1 MLQDGNLGYL
11 DIFLEGMNMQL
22 TDKVAIITGGGRG
35 IGRAIAYA
43 YAAEGARVVIAAR
56 NTTQLDEVVAEIEAN
71 DGEVLAVPT
80 DVQVRS
86 EVEALVQKT
95 VDHFGRI
102 DILVNNAGINPR
114 GLFLDST
121 DEEWEQGWQ
130 VNVMGVV
137 HCCRAAL
144 PIMQQQG
151 SGNIINVGSGMGQVG
166 HANLSVYCASKAALH
181 GLTQAIAEEVWQDG
195 IIANV
200 LIPGPVKTEL
210 SKPAWESEESFRAKS
225 DPWKAPEQV
234 VASALFLAAQP
245 PVSGMTG
252 QILSIMRR
260 NSP

>member
-1 MLQDGNLGYL
+1 
-11 DIFLEGMNMQL
+11 MQL
-22 TDKVAIITGGGRG
+22 TGKVAIITGGGRG
-35 IGRAIAYA
+35 IGRAIAIA

-56 NTTQLDEVVAEIEAN
+56 SKTQLDEVVTEIAAQGGEA
-71 DGEVLAVPT
+71 LAVRT
-80 DVQVRS
+80 DLRIRA
-86 EVEALVQKT
+86 EVENLVQET
-95 VDHFGRI
+95 VDRFGRI

-114 GLFLDST
+114 GLFLHST

-130 VNVMGVV
+130 INVMGVV

-234 VASALFLAAQP
+234 VASALFLATQSPAT
-245 PVSGMTG
+245 GMTG

>member
-1 MLQDGNLGYL
+1 
-11 DIFLEGMNMQL
+11 MQL
-22 TDKVAIITGGGRG
+22 KDKVAIITGSGRG
-35 IGRAIAYA
+35 IGRAIAIA
-43 YAAEGARVVIAAR
+43 YAAEGARVVIASR
-56 NTTQLDEVVAEIEAN
+56 STHELDAVAAEITAQG
-71 DGEVLAVPT
+71 GEVLAVPT
-80 DVQVRS
+80 DMRVQTD
-86 EVEALVQKT
+86 VENLIQQT
-95 VDHFGRI
+95 IDRFGRI
-102 DILVNNAGINPR
+102 DILVNNAGVNPR

-130 VNVMGVV
+130 INVMGVV
-137 HCCRAAL
+137 YCCRAAL

-200 LIPGPVKTEL
+200 FIPGPVKTEL
-210 SKPAWESEESFRAKS
+210 SRGSWENAGTFRAQS
-225 DPWKAPEQV
+225 DPWKEPEQV

-245 PVSGMTG
+245 PDSGMTG

>member
-1 MLQDGNLGYL
+1 
-11 DIFLEGMNMQL
+11 MQL

-35 IGRAIAYA
+35 IGSAIAIA
-43 YAAEGARVVIAAR
+43 YAAEGASVVIAAR
-56 NTTQLDEVVAEIEAN
+56 SSAQLNKVATEIAAQ
-71 DGEVLAVPT
+71 GGKVLAVPT
-80 DVQVRS
+80 DLRIRE
-86 EVEALVQKT
+86 EVEHLVQKT
-95 VDHFGRI
+95 VEHFGRI
-102 DILVNNAGINPR
+102 DVLVNNAGINPR

-130 VNVMGVV
+130 INVMGVV

-166 HANLSVYCASKAALH
+166 RSNLSVYCASKAALH
-181 GLTQAIAEEVWQDG
+181 GLTQSIAEEVWEDG

-210 SKPAWESEESFRAKS
+210 SKPAWENSGTFRAQS
-225 DPWKAPEQV
+225 DPWKEPEQV
-234 VASALFLAAQP
+234 VASALFLATQSPAT
-245 PVSGMTG
+245 GMTG

>member
-1 MLQDGNLGYL
+1 
-11 DIFLEGMNMQL
+11 MQL
-22 TDKVAIITGGGRG
+22 KDKVAIITGSGRG
-35 IGRAIAYA
+35 IGRAIALA

-56 NTTQLDEVVAEIEAN
+56 STSQLDEVAAEITTQS
-71 DGEVLAVPT
+71 GEVLAVPT
-80 DVQVRS
+80 DMRIRT
-86 EVEALVQKT
+86 EVENLVHQT
-95 VDHFGRI
+95 VDRFGRV
-102 DILVNNAGINPR
+102 DILVNNAGVNPR

-130 VNVMGVV
+130 INVMGVV
-137 HCCRAAL
+137 YACRATL
-144 PIMQQQG
+144 PIMQEQG

-181 GLTQAIAEEVWQDG
+181 GLTQAIAEEVWEDG

-200 LIPGPVKTEL
+200 LIPGPVRTEL
-210 SKPAWESEESFRAKS
+210 SKPAWESTDSFRAQS
-225 DPWKAPEQV
+225 DPWKQPEQV

-245 PVSGMTG
+245 PDSGMTG

>member
-1 MLQDGNLGYL
+1 
-11 DIFLEGMNMQL
+11 MQL
-22 TDKVAIITGGGRG
+22 KDKVAIITGGGRG
-35 IGRAIAYA
+35 IGRAIAIA
-43 YAAEGARVVIAAR
+43 YAAEGARIVIAAR
-56 NTTQLDEVVAEIEAN
+56 SAEQLDEVAREITEQGA
-71 DGEVLAVPT
+71 EVLTVPT
-80 DVQVRS
+80 DLRINAD
-86 EVEALVQKT
+86 VENLVQKT
-95 VDHFGRI
+95 VDRFGRI
-102 DILVNNAGINPR
+102 DILVNNAGVNPR

-130 VNVMGVV
+130 INVMGVV
-137 HCCRAAL
+137 RCCRAAL

-200 LIPGPVKTEL
+200 LIPGPVRTEL
-210 SKPAWESEESFRAKS
+210 SKPAWENSGTFRAQS
-225 DPWKAPEQV
+225 DPWKKPEQV

-245 PVSGMTG
+245 PASGMTG

>member
-1 MLQDGNLGYL
+1 
-11 DIFLEGMNMQL
+11 MQL
-22 TDKVAIITGGGRG
+22 KDKVAIITGGGRG
-35 IGRAIAYA
+35 IGKAISIA
-43 YAAEGARVVIAAR
+43 YAAEGASVVIAAR
-56 NTTQLDEVVAEIEAN
+56 SAAQLEEVGKEITAQGGEA
-71 DGEVLAVPT
+71 LAVPT
-80 DVQVRS
+80 DLRIRE
-86 EVEALVQKT
+86 EVENLVQKT
-95 VDHFGRI
+95 VDQFGRI

-130 VNVMGVV
+130 INVMGVV
-137 HCCRAAL
+137 YCCRAAL

-166 HANLSVYCASKAALH
+166 RSNLSVYCASKAALH
-181 GLTQAIAEEVWQDG
+181 GLTQSIAEEVWEDG

-210 SKPAWESEESFRAKS
+210 SKPAWESSGTFRAQS

-234 VASALFLAAQP
+234 VASALFLATQSPAT
-245 PVSGMTG
+245 GMTG

>member
-1 MLQDGNLGYL
+1 
-11 DIFLEGMNMQL
+11 MQL
-22 TDKVAIITGGGRG
+22 KDKVAIVTGSGRG
-35 IGRAIAYA
+35 IGRAIAIA
-43 YAAEGARVVIAAR
+43 YAAEGARVVIASR
-56 NTTQLDEVVAEIEAN
+56 STDQLDDVTAEIAAEG
-71 DGEVLAVPT
+71 GEVLAVPT
-80 DVQVRS
+80 DMRVRTD
-86 EVEALVQKT
+86 VEDLVQQT
-95 VDHFGRI
+95 VDRFGRI

-130 VNVMGVV
+130 INVMGVV
-137 HCCRAAL
+137 YCCRAAL

-166 HANLSVYCASKAALH
+166 HENLSVYCASKAALH

-210 SKPAWESEESFRAKS
+210 SKPAWEDAGTFRAQS
-225 DPWKAPEQV
+225 DPWKEPEQV

-245 PVSGMTG
+245 PASGMTG

>member
-1 MLQDGNLGYL
+1 
-11 DIFLEGMNMQL
+11 MQL
-22 TDKVAIITGGGRG
+22 KDKVAIITGSGRG
-35 IGRAIAYA
+35 IGRAIAIA
-43 YAAEGARVVIAAR
+43 YAAEGARVVIASR
-56 NTTQLDEVVAEIEAN
+56 STHELDAVAAEITVQE
-71 DGEVLAVPT
+71 GEVLAVPT
-80 DVQVRS
+80 DMRVRTD
-86 EVEALVQKT
+86 VENLIQQT
-95 VDHFGRI
+95 VDRFGRI
-102 DILVNNAGINPR
+102 DILVNNAGVNPR
-114 GLFLDST
+114 GLFLDAT

-130 VNVMGVV
+130 INVMGVV
-137 HCCRAAL
+137 YCCRAAL
-144 PIMQQQG
+144 PIMQQQE

-210 SKPAWESEESFRAKS
+210 SRGSWENTGTFRAQS
-225 DPWKAPEQV
+225 DPWKEPEQV

-245 PVSGMTG
+245 PDSGMTG

>member
-1 MLQDGNLGYL
+1 
-11 DIFLEGMNMQL
+11 MQL
-22 TDKVAIITGGGRG
+22 KDKVAIITGGGRG
-35 IGRAIAYA
+35 IGKAISIA
-43 YAAEGARVVIAAR
+43 YAAEGASVVIAAR
-56 NTTQLDEVVAEIEAN
+56 SAAQLEEVSKEITTQGGEA
-71 DGEVLAVPT
+71 LAVPT
-80 DVQVRS
+80 DLRIRE
-86 EVEALVQKT
+86 EVETLVQKT
-95 VDHFGRI
+95 VDQFGRI

-130 VNVMGVV
+130 INVMGVV
-137 HCCRAAL
+137 YCCRAAL

-166 HANLSVYCASKAALH
+166 RSNLSVYCASKAALH
-181 GLTQAIAEEVWQDG
+181 GLTQSIAEEVWENG

-210 SKPAWESEESFRAKS
+210 SKPAWESSGTFRAQS
-225 DPWKAPEQV
+225 DPWKEPEQV
-234 VASALFLAAQP
+234 VASALFLATQSPAT
-245 PVSGMTG
+245 GMTG

>member
-1 MLQDGNLGYL
+1 
-11 DIFLEGMNMQL
+11 MQL
-22 TDKVAIITGGGRG
+22 KDKVAIITGSGRG
-35 IGRAIAYA
+35 IGRAIAIA
-43 YAAEGARVVIAAR
+43 YAAEGARVVIASR
-56 NTTQLDEVVAEIEAN
+56 STHELDAVAAEITAHE
-71 DGEVLAVPT
+71 GEVLAVPT
-80 DVQVRS
+80 DMRVRTD
-86 EVEALVQKT
+86 VENLMQQT
-95 VDHFGRI
+95 VDRFGRI
-102 DILVNNAGINPR
+102 DILVNNAGVNPR

-130 VNVMGVV
+130 INVMGVV
-137 HCCRAAL
+137 YCCRAAL

-210 SKPAWESEESFRAKS
+210 SRGSWENAGTFRAQS
-225 DPWKAPEQV
+225 DPWKEPEQV

-245 PVSGMTG
+245 PDSGMTG

>member
-1 MLQDGNLGYL
+1 
-11 DIFLEGMNMQL
+11 MQL
-22 TDKVAIITGGGRG
+22 KDKVAIITGGGRG
-35 IGRAIAYA
+35 IGKAISIA
-43 YAAEGARVVIAAR
+43 YAAEGASVVIAAR
-56 NTTQLDEVVAEIEAN
+56 SAAQLEEVGKEITAQGGEA
-71 DGEVLAVPT
+71 LAVPT
-80 DVQVRS
+80 DLRIRE
-86 EVEALVQKT
+86 EVENLVQKT
-95 VDHFGRI
+95 VDQFGRI

-130 VNVMGVV
+130 INVMGVV
-137 HCCRAAL
+137 FCCRAAL

-166 HANLSVYCASKAALH
+166 RSNLSVYCASKAALH
-181 GLTQAIAEEVWQDG
+181 GLTQSIAEEVWEDG

-210 SKPAWESEESFRAKS
+210 SKPAWENSGTFRAQS

-234 VASALFLAAQP
+234 VASALFLATQSPAT
-245 PVSGMTG
+245 GMTG

>member
-1 MLQDGNLGYL
+1 
-11 DIFLEGMNMQL
+11 MQL

-35 IGRAIAYA
+35 IGRAIAIA

-56 NTTQLDEVVAEIEAN
+56 SGAQLDEVATEITAQG
-71 DGEVLAVPT
+71 GEVLAVPT
-80 DVQVRS
+80 DMRS
-86 EVEALVQKT
+86 RAEVENLVQKT
-95 VDHFGRI
+95 VAHFGGV

-130 VNVMGVV
+130 INVMGVV
-137 HCCRAAL
+137 YCCRAAL
-144 PIMQQQG
+144 SVMKQQG

-166 HANLSVYCASKAALH
+166 RSNLSVYCASKAALH
-181 GLTQAIAEEVWQDG
+181 GLTQSIAEEVWEDG

-210 SKPAWESEESFRAKS
+210 SKPAWENSGTFRAQS
-225 DPWKAPEQV
+225 DPWKEPEQV
-234 VASALFLAAQP
+234 VASALFLATQSPAT
-245 PVSGMTG
+245 GMTG

>member
-1 MLQDGNLGYL
+1 
-11 DIFLEGMNMQL
+11 MQL

>member
-1 MLQDGNLGYL
+1 
-11 DIFLEGMNMQL
+11 MQL
-22 TDKVAIITGGGRG
+22 KDKVAIITGGGRG
-35 IGRAIAYA
+35 IGRAIAIA
-43 YAAEGARVVIAAR
+43 YAAEGARIVIAAR
-56 NTTQLDEVVAEIEAN
+56 STEQLDEVAAEITEQ
-71 DGEVLAVPT
+71 GEEILTVPT
-80 DVQVRS
+80 DLRIPA
-86 EVEALVQKT
+86 EVENLVQKT
-95 VDHFGRI
+95 VDRFGRI

-130 VNVMGVV
+130 INVMGVV
-137 HCCRAAL
+137 RCCRAVL
-144 PIMQQQG
+144 PIMKQQG
-151 SGNIINVGSGMGQVG
+151 NGNIINVGSGMGQVG

-200 LIPGPVKTEL
+200 LIPGPVRTEL
-210 SKPAWESEESFRAKS
+210 SKPAWENAGTFRAQS
-225 DPWKAPEQV
+225 DPWKEPEQV

-245 PVSGMTG
+245 PASGMTG